1 MKWLSLCLLLFLSA
15 FSGVAQSANQVKMLN
30 MDSLTAHGRLGLDR
44 DWKFSVADFPAMCD
58 SAYNDKNWILVNS
71 RLTRS
76 NALRASVEHFNGI
89 GWFRKAIY
97 IDTSLVAVP
106 LAMTLEHLGASEIY
120 IDSKK
125 IQTNG
130 VIRNQRTSEYIN
142 PKLVPFIVVFKSP
155 GRHVIAVRY
164 ANFDAQ
170 RNYDKYGEDFAGFK
184 LDLSLANNTIE
195 NIHNTSVVV
204 TFVLILLFGIFL
216 ALAVAHLFLFLYNSA
231 SRSNLY
237 FAVFCASIAFICLIP
252 WMTVIGY
259 DPENTKFAYYAMPI
273 AISGA
278 CLGLSGF
285 ANDLFA
291 RKKKRFL
298 VIASL
303 SLAALVVYFID
314 NTAGVLFYVFLVGIV
329 LIEATALVVSALV
342 RRVKGARIIGLGVL
356 MFTVFTLY
364 LLIYTALQL
373 DLSFDIGSGSGI
385 VFLLIASLA
394 ILSLPVCMSLFLA
407 WNFAAVNRELQANLA
422 QVRDLSAKT
431 LEQEQEKK
439 KIIEDQNLRLER
451 EVAVRTAEV
460 IAQKEEI
467 ELQHDQLKTEKEKSD
482 TLLLNILPAEIAG
495 ELKET
500 GHSAARAFNNV
511 TVIFTDFVDFTKA
524 GERMTPQELVDELHV
539 CFMNFDKIIEK
550 HKVEKIKTI
559 GDAYLAVCGLPAA
572 DPHHAV
578 NAVNAALEIREFMM
592 HRRLQHGLRTFDIRI
607 GMHSGSVV
615 AGIVGTKKFAYDI
628 WGDTVN
634 TAARMEQSGAPGRI
648 NISESVYMLVK
659 DKFDCTF
666 RGMIEAKNKGE
677 LRMYFVNAANN

>member
-15 FSGVAQSANQVKMLN
+15 LSGVAQSANQVKMLN
-30 MDSLTAHGRLGLDR
+30 MDSLTQHGRIRLDR

-76 NALRASVEHFNGI
+76 SALRASVEHFNGI

-106 LAMTLEHLGASEIY
+106 LALTIEHLGASEIY

-130 VIRNQRTSEYIN
+130 VIGNRRTSEYIN
-142 PKLVPFIVVFKSP
+142 PKLIPFIAVFKSP
-155 GRHVIAVRY
+155 GRHVFAVRY

-170 RNYDKYGEDFAGFK
+170 KNYDRYDEDFAGFA
-184 LDLSLANNTIE
+184 LELSKANQTIE
-195 NIHNTSVVV
+195 SILNTAVIV
-204 TFVLILLFGIFL
+204 TFVLTLLFGIFL
-216 ALAVAHLFLFLYNSA
+216 ALAVAHIFMFLYNRS
-231 SRSNLY
+231 SISNLY
-237 FAVFCASIAFICLIP
+237 FAVFCASIGFLCFIP
-252 WMTVIGY
+252 WKTLIGF
-259 DPENTKFAYYAMPI
+259 DPGNVLNAYYTLPLCI
-273 AISGA
+273 AGA
-278 CLGLSGF
+278 CFSLSGF
-285 ANDLFA
+285 ANELFA
-291 RKKKRFL
+291 RQKKRFF
-298 VIASL
+298 VIAVL
-303 SLAALVVYFID
+303 CVAAFI
-314 NTAGVLFYVFLVGIV
+314 TFFISRSVGGLFFVFLSVIVMLEAIV
-329 LIEATALVVSALV
+329 LVFSALF
-342 RRVKGARIIGLGVL
+342 RRVKGARIIGGGVL
-356 MFTVFTLY
+356 MFTLFSLFIFLY
-364 LLIYTALQL
+364 AAVAQG
-373 DLSFDIGSGSGI
+373 LSFEAGSGLGI
-385 VFLLIASLA
+385 FFLVMASAA
-394 ILSLPVCMSLFLA
+394 ILSLPVSMSLFLA
-407 WNFAAVNRELQANLA
+407 WNFASVNKALQLNLV

-439 KIIEDQNLRLER
+439 KIIEDQNVRLER

-482 TLLLNILPAEIAG
+482 NLLLNILPAEIAG

-572 DPHHAV
+572 DPNHAV

-659 DKFDCTF
+659 DRFDCTF